1 MNIAIIPA
9 RGGSQRIPRKNI
21 RPFCGR
27 PMIAHTINAA
37 LKSGAVDAVVV
48 STDDQEIADIAMRE
62 GALVPFIRPSS
73 LADENTGT
81 APVIRHAI
89 TTLQEQGWA
98 LEHCACIYAT
108 APLLSP
114 LLVREGLMKLKSRA
128 DTTFTFTA
136 ARFSFP
142 IQRALLTTPQ
152 GGVVPFDPQS
162 IKKRS
167 QDLAPAYHDAGQL
180 YWAHHSV
187 WMDPDI
193 PIFSPES
200 QMLVLPDYLV
210 CDIDTV
216 EDWERAEVLLE
227 VLQRQG
233 KL

>member
-21 RPFCGR
+21 RQFCGR
-27 PMIAHTINAA
+27 PMIAHSINAA
-37 LKSGAVDAVVV
+37 LKSGVIDQVVV
-48 STDDQEIADIAMRE
+48 STDDQEIADIAIEE
-62 GALVPFIRPSS
+62 GALVPFVRPAS
-73 LADENTGT
+73 LADEYTGT

-89 TTLQEQGWA
+89 ATLQEQGWE

-108 APLLSP
+108 APLLSQS
-114 LLVREGLMKLKSRA
+114 LIREGLSKLKRRA
-128 DTTFTFTA
+128 DTTFMFTA
-136 ARFSFP
+136 ARFSFA
-142 IQRALLTTPQ
+142 IQRALLKTPQ
-152 GGVVPFDPQS
+152 GGVAPFDPQS
-162 IKKRS
+162 IGKRS

-187 WMDPDI
+187 WLDPHL
-193 PIFSPES
+193 PIFSSRS

-210 CDIDTV
+210 CDIDTI

-227 VLQRQG
+227 ILQRQG